1 MNQNF
6 KSNIKKLMCNC
17 IYFHPMMSINEFTND
32 QLSSNL
38 AKTDSRELNL
48 MDDFN
53 VDTLRCR

>member
-6 KSNIKKLMCNC
+6 KSNIKKLMCNY
-17 IYFHPMMSINEFTND
+17 IYFHPMMSINEFTKD

>member
-17 IYFHPMMSINEFTND
+17 IYFHLMMSINEFTKD